1 MAEASEVTPEEFEKF
16 RGLYME
22 YKETRQDSTLEEI
35 FKMWDRSETGF
46 IEVADWIAV

>member
-1 MAEASEVTPEEFEKF
+1 
-16 RGLYME
+16 ME

-46 IEVADWIAV
+46 IEVADWIAVQKSGGKDLSEIEAAN